1 MTSVT
6 DHLRLAADFAP
17 AIYDDWRKLVDG
29 MLKGAPFEK
38 LVGKTYDGLKIE
50 PIYRRAH
57 DAAPVAGRPAAAPW
71 KIMQRIDHPD
81 AAMANAQALHDLENG
96 ATGLTLVFAGA
107 NGAYGFGLEPS
118 AEAIE
123 KVLDGV
129 FIDAGIAIELQI
141 GPQSR
146 MAAIHVAEYVK
157 RKGLTPAACD
167 IRFGL
172 DPIGACAVWGSSP
185 YAWPEI
191 VPAVTGAIKGLAGIG
206 FKGPFAVADGRVI
219 HDAGGS
225 EVQELAF
232 VLAAGVAYLRAL
244 EDAGVALEDTQ
255 GMIYARLAADADQF
269 LTMAKFRALRLLW
282 ARVEAASGL
291 APRPILIAA
300 DTAWRMLTQRDPYVN
315 MLRATMATF
324 SAGLGGADSINVL
337 PHTLALGLPDPFARR
352 AARNTQ
358 LVLLEESNLAKVSD
372 PAAGSGGIETLTQQ
386 LCEAAWSLFQE
397 IEKAGGVFASLEQNL
412 IQRKVAAT
420 RAVREANIARR
431 KEVLTGASEF
441 PNLHEAHVAVL
452 AAKPVA
458 LAPYGEA
465 KFKFDALPPIRL
477 AAPFERL
484 RDKSDQILKDK
495 GVRPK
500 VFLANLGTP
509 ADFTAR
515 ATFAKSFF
523 ETGGI
528 EAVEFLPSREVPSP
542 LPSGERST
550 PPKSDISDFGN
561 NKGQTRQQPSLM
573 ASGEGAVASDRNP
586 SPAPAPS
593 AQERPL
599 PMGEVKD
606 FAALATAFKAS
617 GATLACL
624 CSSDKTY
631 AGHAT
636 AAAKA
641 LQAAGARHIYL
652 AGRAG
657 EQEAALRAAGVND
670 FIFAGGDALAMLRE
684 AYRLME

>member
-1 MTSVT
+1 MTSAT
-6 DHLRLAADFAP
+6 DDLRLAADFAP
-17 AIYDDWRKLVDG
+17 TSYDDWRKLVDG
-29 MLKGAPFEK
+29 VLKGAPFEK
-38 LVGKTYDGLKIE
+38 LVGKTYDGLKIY
-50 PIYRRAH
+50 PIYPRARGV
-57 DAAPVAGRPAAAPW
+57 APIAGRAPAAPW
-71 KIMQRIDHPD
+71 QIMQRIDHPD
-81 AAMANAQALHDLENG
+81 AGAANVQALHDLENG
-96 ATGLTLVFAGA
+96 ANGLTLVFAGA

-129 FIDAGIAIELQI
+129 FIDAGISIELQI

-146 MAAIHVAEYVK
+146 MAAIHVAEYIK
-157 RKGLTPAACD
+157 RKGLSPAACD

-191 VPAVTGAIKGLAGIG
+191 VPAVTSGIKGLAVSG
-206 FKGPFAVADGRVI
+206 FKGPFAPADGRVI

-232 VLAAGVAYLRAL
+232 VLATGVAYLRAV
-244 EDAGVALEDTQ
+244 ESAGVALEDAQ
-255 GMIYARLAADADQF
+255 GMIYARLSADADQF

-282 ARVEAASGL
+282 ARIEAASGL
-291 APRPILIAA
+291 APKPLFIAA

-315 MLRATMATF
+315 ILRATMATF

-372 PAAGSGGIETLTQQ
+372 PAAGSGGIETLTRE

-397 IEKAGGVFASLEQNL
+397 IEKAGGIFAALEQNL

-441 PNLHEAHVAVL
+441 PNLHEAVVAVL
-452 AAKPVA
+452 DAKPVA
-458 LAPYGEA
+458 LGAYGEA
-465 KFKFDALPPIRL
+465 KYKFDALPPMRL
-477 AAPFERL
+477 AAPFEAL
-484 RDKSDQILKDK
+484 RTKSDDILKRT
-495 GVRPK
+495 GARPK
-500 VFLANLGTP
+500 IFLANLGTP

-528 EAVEFLPSREVPSP
+528 EAIDFLPPPRETSSPSP

-550 PPKSDISDFGN
+550 P
-561 NKGQTRQQPSLM
+561 Q
-573 ASGEGAVASDRNP
+573 ASGEGAPPSNRNP
-586 SPAPAPS
+586 SPAPSTS

-606 FAALATAFKAS
+606 VAALIAAFKAS
-617 GATLACL
+617 GTDLACL
-624 CSSDKTY
+624 CSSDKVY
-631 AGHAT
+631 AGLA
-636 AAAKA
+636 ADAAKA
-641 LQAAGARHIYL
+641 LHGAGARHIYL
-652 AGRAG
+652 AGRPG
-657 EQEAALRAAGVND
+657 EQEAAFRAAGVND
-670 FIFAGGDALAMLRE
+670 FIFAGGDALATLQE
-684 AYRLME
+684 ACRLAEGA